1 MSPEELRVTK
11 AIAGVPS
18 LPEQDVVF
26 TKLHNA
32 LNGSELRQAI
42 ITKVTEALARDQRF
56 STNLTFPNVAW
67 AWKLDLLVHP
77 SENPNIHVDGMDGY
91 AQEDDEGFLVER
103 EGEGWPRAIYVNVN
117 AGSMPQHP
125 DDVRAET
132 GQSVPRAVRGQDG
145 FPITEHQGSADVDI
159 PGEYDEVRQVQSK
172 EAEKAVENL
181 RNSEGGNIRNQRMLR
196 EGQAAR
202 PHKVVESSP
211 LAGQTRDRQFD
222 RPDRE
227 PDNQHSDPRMVREG
241 TKIKA
246 VRSEPAPDPRFHHNK
261 GVLGPDGAV
270 AKAFKLDP
278 REAGADSE
286 EGNQVPRARVVSIK
300 KADGSLTSPEVA
312 EKAASQI
319 GKGVDVVG
327 MGQGD
332 APDLVDDVL
341 SEE

>member
-1 MSPEELRVTK
+1 
-11 AIAGVPS
+11 
-18 LPEQDVVF
+18 
-26 TKLHNA
+26 
-32 LNGSELRQAI
+32 
-42 ITKVTEALARDQRF
+42 
-56 STNLTFPNVAW
+56 
-67 AWKLDLLVHP
+67 
-77 SENPNIHVDGMDGY
+77 
-91 AQEDDEGFLVER
+91 
-103 EGEGWPRAIYVNVN
+103 
-117 AGSMPQHP
+117 
-125 DDVRAET
+125 
-132 GQSVPRAVRGQDG
+132 
-145 FPITEHQGSADVDI
+145 
-159 PGEYDEVRQVQSK
+159 
-172 EAEKAVENL
+172 
-181 RNSEGGNIRNQRMLR
+181 
-196 EGQAAR
+196 
-202 PHKVVESSP
+202 
-211 LAGQTRDRQFD
+211 
-222 RPDRE
+222 
-227 PDNQHSDPRMVREG
+227 MVREG

-261 GVLGPDGAV
+261 RVLGSDGAV